1 MSTRR
6 ISALVDRVTALEK
19 QAEAGPARDPSYP
32 GGLSK
37 REVEVLRLVAVGRTD
52 REIAEALIISVRTVS
67 THVGN
72 ILNKTG
78 AANRAEAATYA
89 NQQGLIMPVTDDEV

>member
-1 MSTRR
+1 M
-6 ISALVDRVTALEK
+6 
-19 QAEAGPARDPSYP
+19 EAGH
-32 GGLSK
+32 GGGDIVV
-37 REVEVLRLVAVGRTD
+37 RGHAFAAVGLGAKFWRSFPGQY
-52 REIAEALIISVRTVS
+52 RFIGLVYLIISVRTVS

-89 NQQGLIMPVTDDEV
+89 NQQGLIMPVTDYEV